1 MQARMD
7 KQRDDLNE
15 NIRNNKNLADNAD
28 KDLDNRIKSTNEV
41 VQKNK
46 DKQMADHTLSL
57 KNIGDLDTK
66 TANHNKVTSDNTQ
79 TNKQLE
85 NCDMN
90 LKGMIKDANDRN
102 AKLREYCNET
112 FTIISI

>member
-1 MQARMD
+1 M
-7 KQRDDLNE
+7 KEDLN
-15 NIRNNKNLADNAD
+15 NLIRDNKLSMEAAD
-28 KDLDNRIKSTNEV
+28 KDLANRIQQLNETV
-41 VQKNK
+41 IANLNKNV
-46 DKQMADHTLSL
+46 A
-57 KNIGDLDTK
+57 
-66 TANHNKVTSDNTQ
+66 DNTN

-90 LKGMIKDANDRN
+90 LKSMVKDGNDRN